1 MKNISKEKLGVLI
14 GIVLMI
20 AGLLTFATFSN
31 DKELKKEVV
40 KQVTNTVTETVS
52 DIVKYEMSEDEIKEL
67 PSTEIEEQTEEQENA
82 LEQEVENEAFELQ
95 GKIAY
100 EGDRARNW
108 DVELGDYKGLTYYSQ
123 IDNRWRY
130 KMYSSIG
137 DSSQTIGSSGCRTNI
152 CINDCN
158 SNKRDYNT

>member
-20 AGLLTFATFSN
+20 AGLLTFATFSD

-95 GKIAY
+95 GEIAY
-100 EGDRARNW
+100 EGDRARSWN
-108 DVELGDYKGLTYYSQ
+108 VELGDYKGLTYYSQ

-137 DSSQTIGSSGCRTNI
+137 DSTQTIGSSGCRTNI
-152 CINDCN
+152 CFNDCN
-158 SNKRDYNT
+158 SNKRNYNT